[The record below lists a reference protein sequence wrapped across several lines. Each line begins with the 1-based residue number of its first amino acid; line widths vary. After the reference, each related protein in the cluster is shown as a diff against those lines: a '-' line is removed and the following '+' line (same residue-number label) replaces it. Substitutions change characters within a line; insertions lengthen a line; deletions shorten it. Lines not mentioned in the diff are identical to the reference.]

1 MFDLDSAFA
10 RDYRE
15 ARDKFHAAATA
26 HALQVERH
34 VHPSARGA
42 QDEELSIDVV
52 LFGDRDAEQLLFV
65 TSGLHGV
72 EGFCGSGCQVA
83 LLRDEFALSAVRQSK
98 TSVLFCHAVNP
109 YGFSHLRRT
118 NEDNVDLNRNF
129 CNFAEPLKSNDQ
141 YAQLHAIV
149 VPASWPPTP
158 ENSAALASS
167 MARFG
172 LPALQAA
179 ISRGQSEF
187 ADGLFYSGRSPAWS
201 NVVLRDVLACHG
213 RSRRRLAWIDL
224 HTGLGPWGHG
234 EKIHLGPDD
243 EVMLARGRAWFGD
256 DVTTMYD
263 GSASSAVVDGVCYHA
278 VLDACPDAEY
288 TGITLEFGT
297 RPLTEVMQ
305 ALRAEQWLAN
315 HDRVGEP
322 LRGAIKRQM
331 RDAFYEDSPSWRA
344 MTYGQARVVVLQAVR
359 GLDA

>member
-10 RDYRE
+10 IDYRE
-15 ARDKFHAAATA
+15 ARDKFLASAAA
-26 HALQVERH
+26 HSLQVERH

-42 QDEELSIDVV
+42 HGEELSIDVV
-52 LFGDRDAEQLLFV
+52 LLGDRDAKQLLVV

-83 LLRDEFALSAVRQSK
+83 LLRDEFAMSALRRSK
-98 TSVLFCHAVNP
+98 SSVLFCHAVNP
-109 YGFSHLRRT
+109 YGFSHWRRT

-129 CNFAEPLKSNDQ
+129 CNFAEPLSNDQ
-141 YAQLHAIV
+141 YAQLHAII

-158 ENSAALASS
+158 ENSAELASS
-167 MARFG
+167 IAHFG
-172 LPALQAA
+172 IPALQAT

-201 NVVLRDVLACHG
+201 NAVLRDVLKRYG
-213 RSRRRLAWIDL
+213 GSRRRLAWIDV

-243 EVMLARGRAWFGD
+243 PSMLARGRAWFGD

-263 GSASSAVVDGVCYHA
+263 GSASSALLDGVCYHA
-278 VLDACPDAEY
+278 ALDACPDAEY

-297 RPLTEVMQ
+297 RPLTEVLQ

-322 LRGAIKRQM
+322 LRSAIKRQM

-344 MTYGQARVVVLQAVR
+344 MAYGQARVAVLQAMR